1 MKAIYVNRY
10 GGLDALEYGEIPD
23 PVAGPGE
30 VVVDI
35 HAASVNAA
43 DVKVRE
49 GATKNT
55 STPRAD
61 TFPCILG
68 RDFSGVVAAVG
79 AGADLQVGTE
89 VFGCARAGRDAAYA
103 EKVAEKAAI
112 LAPKPASL
120 SMWRPQ
126 RSH

>member
-10 GGLDALEYGEIPD
+10 GGLDALEYGDLPD

-68 RDFSGVVAAVG
+68 RDFSGVVAFTFTASDG
-79 AGADLQVGTE
+79 AALYNTFQAIGREISQLRV
-89 VFGCARAGRDAAYA
+89 AG
-103 EKVAEKAAI
+103 
-112 LAPKPASL
+112 
-120 SMWRPQ
+120 
-126 RSH
+126 